1 MLPEITKKTIHIVT
15 FPVYKLLSDE
25 LTYYDKVTYCQ
36 DKIVDDRTQ
45 IGETLGQR
53 RLHIP
58 KEKLYPLNYT
68 AIDFLSMIKANY
80 RHFIDTKGRA
90 FSYRKTKA
98 SKIRSFKIKNV
109 KYYDH
114 FTKMEVRGLSKAF
127 YLPRPPPAGYPW
139 ANIMFIDNFP
149 WEVLSFSEEKQPEIR
164 RFI

>member
-90 FSYRKTKA
+90 FSYRKTH
-98 SKIRSFKIKNV
+98 N
-109 KYYDH
+109 D
-114 FTKMEVRGLSKAF
+114 
-127 YLPRPPPAGYPW
+127 
-139 ANIMFIDNFP
+139 
-149 WEVLSFSEEKQPEIR
+149 
-164 RFI
+164 